1 MGIEFL
7 VAATV
12 ISGATAAYGQYQ
24 AAQTQRRV
32 SDFNAAIARNNAVSA
47 KQWADY
53 NETRT
58 REQQK
63 YRREKMISTFLKAG
77 VDMEGTPSIVLD
89 EQLIQDEMDALVV
102 RRGGQAEAARYGNQ
116 ANIYSVEGRAAQTA
130 GMIGAGTTLL
140 TTATEVGKIQGG
152 FYTANQPTGTSQT

>member
-12 ISGATAAYGQYQ
+12 VSGAVSAFGQYQ

-32 SDFNAAIARNNAVSA
+32 ADFNAAIARNNAVSA

-53 NETRT
+53 NEQRT

-63 YRREKMISTFLKAG
+63 YRREKMLSAFLKAG
-77 VDMEGTPSIVLD
+77 VTLEGTPTTVFE
-89 EQLIQDEMDALVV
+89 EQLIQDELDALAI
-102 RRGGQAEAARYGNQ
+102 RRGGQAEAARYENQ
-116 ANIYSVEGRAAQTA
+116 SNVFNLEGRAAQQA
-130 GMIGAGTTLL
+130 GLIGAGTTLL
-140 TTATEVGKIQGG
+140 TTATEVGKIRAGY
-152 FYTANQPTGTSQT
+152 YTPEGAQT